1 MTASLQIVSGSASVS
16 GAIDGGN
23 YGLSAVGI
31 ASGGTV
37 QAEILGIDD
46 GTWIAAGL
54 CTLSSGGTGLA
65 TVELP
70 PGQAGIKVNER
81 RLGNICGADADP
93 LPKRQHIRQTERTQ
107 NSRPS

>member
-46 GTWIAAGL
+46 ATWIAVGPA
-54 CTLSSGGTGLA
+54 LSSGGTGLA

-70 PGQAGIKVNER
+70 PGQAGIKVTSGGSAIYAALTR
-81 RLGNICGADADP
+81 IPA
-93 LPKRQHIRQTERTQ
+93 
-107 NSRPS
+107 